1 MRVPVGEYSV
11 KKVKGR
17 YPLSSR
23 LVLCIPV
30 MNAELIATLDYLERE
45 KGIRRDV
52 LVEAI
57 SSALLA
63 ASKRSFTAG
72 TRELR
77 IEINPRSGNIR
88 AMARLIVADPVRN
101 SHDEIAISRARLLK
115 SDVQLGE
122 ELDVE
127 VTPRDFGRIAAQTA
141 RQAITQR
148 LRQLEKE
155 MIYQEFKDRAGEIV
169 SGTVRRF
176 ERSDVI
182 VDLGRFEAIMPGW
195 ERVSTEEYSVGDR
208 IRAYVIAVE
217 NSSRGPE
224 IILSRSHP
232 NFVRRLFEIE
242 VSEIAD
248 RTVELRGIAREA
260 GYRTKVAVYSSD
272 EKVDPVGACVGMRGG
287 RVKNIVRELNNEKV
301 DIIRW
306 HPDPREF
313 VKEALRPTVIKSI
326 AMDEAKKELRITV
339 AKEGLS
345 LAIGRK
351 GQNARLTARLTGWD
365 IDIQEDKSREEA
377 LESQKA
383 QAARSLA
390 ESLCLSEEAASL
402 LASAGMNSVE
412 VVAMSDAEDIAG
424 ILDGDAG
431 RAAQILAAAKSL
443 QKGTLQQQG
452 ASTLAGLRP

>member
-1 MRVPVGEYSV
+1 
-11 KKVKGR
+11 
-17 YPLSSR
+17 
-23 LVLCIPV
+23 
-30 MNAELIATLDYLERE
+30 
-45 KGIRRDV
+45 
-52 LVEAI
+52 
-57 SSALLA
+57 
-63 ASKRSFTAG
+63 
-72 TRELR
+72 
-77 IEINPRSGNIR
+77 
-88 AMARLIVADPVRN
+88 VRN

-115 SDVQLGE
+115 LDVQLGE

-127 VTPRDFGRIAAQTA
+127 VTPKDFGRIAAQTA

-182 VDLGRFEAIMPGW
+182 VDLGRFEAVMPGW

-217 NSSRGPE
+217 NGSRGPE

-306 HPDPREF
+306 HPDPKEF

-326 AMDEAKKELRITV
+326 SIDEAKKELRVTV

-345 LAIGRK
+345 LAIGKR

-365 IDIQEDKSREEA
+365 IDIQEDRSREEA

-390 ESLCLSEEAASL
+390 ESLHLSEEDASF

-412 VVAMSDAEDIAG
+412 VIAMSDAEDIAG
-424 ILDGDAG
+424 ILDGNMEH
-431 RAAQILAAAKSL
+431 AAQILATAKSL
-443 QKGTLQQQG
+443 QKVTPQQD
-452 ASTLAGLRP
+452 TPLTITVET

>member
-1 MRVPVGEYSV
+1 
-11 KKVKGR
+11 
-17 YPLSSR
+17 
-23 LVLCIPV
+23 

-443 QKGTLQQQG
+443 QRGTLQQQG